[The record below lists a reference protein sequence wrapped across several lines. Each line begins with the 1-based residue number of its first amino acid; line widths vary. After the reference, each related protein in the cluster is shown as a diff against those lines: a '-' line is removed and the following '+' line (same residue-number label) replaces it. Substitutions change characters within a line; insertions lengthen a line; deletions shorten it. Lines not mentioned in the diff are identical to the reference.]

1 MPDDEIRALDSID
14 HFIKHATRI
23 AKLPILSEP
32 EYRPAAQDLLEIAQ
46 KLMVSNEN
54 MARWLNDFL
63 QFDFNPSEA
72 GGAFRKLVAE
82 FRTTKAGPGFHEM
95 KFRCGDIW
103 TIYHRN
109 IDSKLPELFPND
121 DAAADA
127 VRHAL
132 GELSNAD
139 DDLVAFIYDTVIGG
153 IDHFVDTAEN
163 RLDQGDI
170 NGAEAARLQFKADSR
185 NLSTRLVSFA
195 GGLADL
201 VLVYSRLAGR
211 PVTLT

>member
-1 MPDDEIRALDSID
+1 MSDDEIRALDSID
-14 HFIKHATRI
+14 LFIKHATRM
-23 AKLPILSEP
+23 AKLPILAEP
-32 EYRPAAQDLLEIAQ
+32 EYQPTAIDLLEIAQ
-46 KLMVSNEN
+46 KLMISNEN
-54 MARWLNDFL
+54 MARWLNSFL
-63 QFDFNPSEA
+63 LFDFTPDA
-72 GGAFRKLVAE
+72 GGAFRKLVGE
-82 FRTTKAGPGFHEM
+82 YRTTKAGPGFHDM

-109 IDSKLPELFPND
+109 IHSKLPELLPND
-121 DAAADA
+121 NAAANA

-132 GELSNAD
+132 DELSNAD

-153 IDHFVDTAEN
+153 IDHFVDTAED

-170 NGAEAARLQFKADSR
+170 NGAEAARLRFKADAR

-201 VLVYSRLAGR
+201 VLAYARLADR
-211 PVTLT
+211 PVTST

>member
-14 HFIKHATRI
+14 HFIEHATRM
-23 AKLPILSEP
+23 AKLPILAEP
-32 EYRPAAQDLLEIAQ
+32 EYRPAAVDLFEIAQ

-54 MARWLNDFL
+54 MARWLNVFL
-63 QFDFNPSEA
+63 QFDFTPPEA
-72 GGAFRKLVAE
+72 GGAFRKLVVKY
-82 FRTTKAGPGFHEM
+82 RTTKAGPGFHDM

-103 TIYHRN
+103 TIYHRSIN
-109 IDSKLPELFPND
+109 SKLPELFPND
-121 DAAADA
+121 NAGADA
-127 VRHAL
+127 VRHAFD
-132 GELSNAD
+132 ELSNAD
-139 DDLVAFIYDTVIGG
+139 DNLVAFIYDTVIGG
-153 IDHFVDTAEN
+153 IDHFVDTAED

-170 NGAEAARLQFKADSR
+170 NGAEAARLRFKADAR

-201 VLVYSRLAGR
+201 VLAYARLAGR